1 LLTYRDFTRK
11 ESFKK
16 ESGGRYPNGFASL
29 MKQTDKLCA
38 AVESGRRLCITLQS
52 LYCG

>member
-1 LLTYRDFTRK
+1 MYCDFTRK

-16 ESGGRYPNGFASL
+16 ESGGRYPNGFVSR

-38 AVESGRRLCITLQS
+38 ADGFGRRLCITL
-52 LYCG
+52 